1 MEEQED
7 LGPLL
12 DGVHDLPDGSL
23 SPVEVPPGLE
33 GAVRGRPVAVV
44 RWRRRRRHLR
54 NIALLG
60 LVYLAGLASADLLE
74 SPARNPPGTDVTHEP
89 HEPVS
94 TQPDETSNPSEM
106 LRRVRGNP
114 PAEQRRLLKLAGDT
128 YLGSHADVENALYCY
143 RQLLELTPRAERAL
157 PAADDS
163 WLLVALKQDQSNPEW
178 R

>member
-12 DGVHDLPDGSL
+12 DGVDDLPEGSL
-23 SPVEVPPGLE
+23 SPVEAPPGLE
-33 GAVRGRPVAVV
+33 RAVLGRTVSVV
-44 RWRRRRRHLR
+44 RWRRRRRQLR
-54 NIALLG
+54 NVAFLG
-60 LVYLAGLASADLLE
+60 LVYLAGIVTAELLE
-74 SPARNPPGTDVTHEP
+74 NPARSPPRPDVTRELVAKRP
-89 HEPVS
+89 Y
-94 TQPDETSNPSEM
+94 ETPKPSEM
-106 LRRVRGNP
+106 LRRVRGTP

-143 RQLLELTPRAERAL
+143 RQLLELTPHAERAL

-163 WLLVALKQDQSNPEW
+163 WLLVALKQDQSKPEW

>member
-12 DGVHDLPDGSL
+12 DGVDDLPEGSL

-33 GAVRGRPVAVV
+33 RAVLGRTVSVV
-44 RWRRRRRHLR
+44 RWRRRRRQLR
-54 NIALLG
+54 NAAFLG
-60 LVYLAGLASADLLE
+60 LVYLAGIATAELLE
-74 SPARNPPGTDVTHEP
+74 NPAPSSPRPDVTREL
-89 HEPVS
+89 VAKR
-94 TQPDETSNPSEM
+94 PDETPKPSEM

-143 RQLLELTPRAERAL
+143 RQLLELTPHAERAL

-163 WLLVALKQDQSNPEW
+163 WLLVALKQDQSKPEW

>member
-12 DGVHDLPDGSL
+12 DGVDDLPEGSL
-23 SPVEVPPGLE
+23 SSVEVPPGLE
-33 GAVRGRPVAVV
+33 GAVLGRTVSVV

-54 NIALLG
+54 NVALLG
-60 LVYLAGLASADLLE
+60 LVYLAGVVTAGLLE
-74 SPARNPPGTDVTHEP
+74 EPGR
-89 HEPVS
+89 S
-94 TQPDETSNPSEM
+94 QSMPDETRELVTERPDETAKPAEL
-106 LRRVRGNP
+106 LRRVLGTP

-143 RQLLELTPRAERAL
+143 RQLLELTPHEERAL
-157 PAADDS
+157 PASDDS
-163 WLLVALKQDQSNPEW
+163 WLLVALKQDHSNPEW